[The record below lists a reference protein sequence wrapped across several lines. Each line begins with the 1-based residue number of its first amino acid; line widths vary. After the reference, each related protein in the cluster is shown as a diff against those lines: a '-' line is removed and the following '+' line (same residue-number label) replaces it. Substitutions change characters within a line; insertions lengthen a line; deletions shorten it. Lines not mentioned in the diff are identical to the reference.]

1 MKCDIE
7 ITIGNHSNR
16 IDGSADYRPD
26 LTGIHP
32 CDELLDIVKCAAP
45 EEVLLARGYGAE
57 IQDTADRA
65 EAVRAAAVELAEDI
79 ALREVAREA
88 DSNEFMV
95 RGDIMERGVK
105 VAEFYA
111 SGYVRNWTRVK

>member
-16 IDGSADYRPD
+16 IDGSADYRPE
-26 LTGIHP
+26 TGMHP

-45 EEVLLARGYGAE
+45 EEVLLARGYASE
-57 IQDTADRA
+57 ISDKEERY
-65 EAVRAAAVELAEDI
+65 EAVRAAAATVAEVVSLRELA
-79 ALREVAREA
+79 REE
-88 DSNEFMV
+88 SGNEFMV

-111 SGYVRNWTRVK
+111 SGHVRNWTRVK

>member
-1 MKCDIE
+1 MHYSIE

-26 LTGIHP
+26 LTGMHP

-45 EEVLLARGYGAE
+45 AEVLWARGYASE
-57 IQDTADRA
+57 ISDKEERY

-79 ALREVAREA
+79 ALRELAREA
-88 DSNEFMV
+88 DGKGFRMCGN
-95 RGDIMERGVK
+95 ILERGVK
-105 VAEFYA
+105 VGEFYA
-111 SGYVRNWTRVK
+111 NGA

>member
-1 MKCDIE
+1 MHYSIE
-7 ITIGNHSNR
+7 ITIGNHANR
-16 IDGSADYRPD
+16 IDGSWDYRPD
-26 LTGIHP
+26 SGMHP

-65 EAVRAAAVELAEDI
+65 EAVRAAAVELAADI

-105 VAEFYA
+105 VSEFYA
-111 SGYVRNWTRVK
+111 SAHVRNWTRVK

>member
-1 MKCDIE
+1 MHYS

-26 LTGIHP
+26 TGMHP
-32 CDELLDIVKCAAP
+32 CDELLAIIRDLVPA
-45 EEVLLARGYGAE
+45 EVLLARGYASE
-57 IQDTADRA
+57 IDKEERY
-65 EAVRAAAVELAEDI
+65 EAVRAAADALAKDI
-79 ALREVAREA
+79 SLREVAREA

-105 VAEFYA
+105 VSEFYA
-111 SGYVRNWTRVK
+111 SAHVRNWTRVK